1 MSFLKKLS
9 RISAD
14 TSEPE
19 LYSTKDIGVLD
30 LLQEALMG
38 EFRQWDLYYAYKE
51 SLLGLCSPSIAA
63 DFEENAG
70 EEASHIS
77 TLQRY
82 IVGMGERPTVK
93 RHVIPELPKGS
104 KIEQLV
110 ALQLKFERE
119 AVELYGKIIN
129 KLGEDSPLK
138 IELENILAK
147 EQEHTHELQT
157 LLRSQL

>member
-1 MSFLKKLS
+1 MSFLKK
-9 RISAD
+9 INAIFAD
-14 TSEPE
+14 APGVE
-19 LYSTKDIGVLD
+19 LLSTKDLGVLA

-51 SLLGLCSPSIAA
+51 SLLGLCSPAIAA

-70 EEASHIS
+70 EEAEHIS
-77 TLQRY
+77 ILQRY

-104 KIEQLV
+104 KIEDLV
-110 ALQLKFERE
+110 ALQLRFEQE
-119 AVELYGKIIN
+119 AVELYGNIIN